1 MVRTG
6 QIHVCLTSPIW
17 SAFFVSGKGVA
28 EPQAQAILSPRRG
41 RGTREVPLPFY
52 LQILVD
58 FDALYINSTRMH
70 VHLCAGGAMERG
82 RAANA

>member
-28 EPQAQAILSPRRG
+28 EPQAQAILYSSQRKGNEGKSLAILSPDPG
-41 RGTREVPLPFY
+41 R
-52 LQILVD
+52 I
-58 FDALYINSTRMH
+58 
-70 VHLCAGGAMERG
+70 
-82 RAANA
+82 